1 MSQGLEE
8 CFLQIKGSTHVS
20 YYPIESLLQIDEA
33 LPRLLYLVL
42 TTAQQFICSF
52 IHQRFI
58 KAVAKVAGMTLPSEM
73 LSFKGKKWQPAPVF
87 LPGKFH
93 GQRSLVGHSLWGCK
107 ELDMIGQWNRNGKT
121 RLET

>member
-8 CFLQIKGSTHVS
+8 CFLQIKGSTHAS

-33 LPRLLYLVL
+33 LCRLLYLVL
-42 TTAQQFICSF
+42 TTTQSFICSF
-52 IHQRFI
+52 IHQRLI
-58 KAVAKVAGMTLPSEM
+58 KVVAKVPGMTLPSEM
-73 LSFKGKKWQPAPVF
+73 SFNGKKWQPAPVL

-93 GQRSLVGHSLWGCK
+93 GQRSLAGLCGVTKSWTQLNSGAH
-107 ELDMIGQWNRNGKT
+107 NGKT